1 MKQTKKES
9 EKWNEDYIKR
19 KARNKE
25 KTGKRMRNGTKEVVR
40 EQDSE
45 LRE

>member
-9 EKWNEDYIKR
+9 EKWNEDAIKR

-25 KTGKRMRNGTKEVVR
+25 KTGNRMRNGTKEVVR